1 LTTNHPDSGLATRR
15 FDLLECQP
23 ELHHSGIAD
32 MADEQYDAPVKTITV
47 KLPEPLASWLSRRA
61 RELGRPQSELV
72 REALERS
79 REGGGESCH
88 DLFADSCGVIDGPA
102 DLSTNRKH
110 FAGLGE

>member
-1 LTTNHPDSGLATRR
+1 
-15 FDLLECQP
+15 
-23 ELHHSGIAD
+23 
-32 MADEQYDAPVKTITV
+32 
-47 KLPEPLASWLSRRA
+47 
-61 RELGRPQSELV
+61 V